1 MRVREQVANY
11 RLDALDLIY
20 FAALAEMLS
29 GRGIKVEEVKAQLK
43 AQEIETPSW
52 GYGNSGTRF
61 GVFKQP
67 GAARDVHE
75 RLSDAA
81 QVHKVTGVCPGVAL
95 HIPWD
100 KVDDYDAL
108 GQEAAELGVCIGAI
122 NPNVFQE
129 PEYKLGSFGHRDPA
143 VRRKAL
149 DNMYECADIMQQ
161 TGSTV
166 LSLWFADGTN
176 YPGQDDIIERKRR
189 FEECLRETHA
199 MLPEGARML
208 IEYKFFEPAFYPTDI
223 ADWGMA
229 LNFAI
234 KAGPRAEVLVDLGH
248 HPLSTNIE
256 HLVALLLD
264 EGRMGGFHF
273 NNRKYADDDVTTG
286 SVNLYEVFLIYHEIL
301 NAERRGAAAAN
312 IAYMIDQSHII
323 KPKVEAMI
331 QSVLN
336 IQTAYARALL
346 VDRTALAEAQAEDDV
361 VAGEEILRN
370 AYDTDVRPLLAI
382 VRQELGAAAD
392 PLGAYRRSGYF
403 ERIALERQGELKGA
417 ASWG

>member
-1 MRVREQVANY
+1 MGIPQFNAKDQFPV
-11 RLDALDLIY
+11 
-20 FAALAEMLS
+20 LAEVLS
-29 GRGIKVEEVKAQLK
+29 DQGIDVEGVKDKLK

-81 QVHKVTGVCPGVAL
+81 QVHKMTGVCPGVAL

-108 GQEAAELGVCIGAI
+108 QQEAAELGVHIGAI

-129 PEYKLGSFGHRDPA
+129 YDYKLGSFGHRDPN
-143 VRRKAL
+143 VRQKAL
-149 DNMYECADIMQQ
+149 DHMYECIDIMQR
-161 TGSTV
+161 TNSKV

-189 FEECLRETHA
+189 FEECLGKTHA
-199 MLPEGARML
+199 ALPDDSRML
-208 IEYKFFEPAFYPTDI
+208 IEYKFFEPAFYHTDI

-229 LNFAI
+229 LNFAL
-234 KAGPRAEVLVDLGH
+234 KAGPKAEVLVDLGH
-248 HPLSTNIE
+248 HPLCTNIE

-264 EGRMGGFHF
+264 EERLGGFHF
-273 NNRKYADDDVTTG
+273 NNCKYADDDVTTG

-301 NAERRGAAAAN
+301 NAERRGTAAN

-346 VDRTALAEAQAEDDV
+346 VDRAALAATQAEDDT

-370 AYDTDVRPLLAI
+370 AYDVDVRPLLAV
-382 VRQELGAAAD
+382 VREELGAETD
-392 PLGAYRRSGYF
+392 PLRSYRESGYF
-403 ERIALERQGELKGA
+403 KHIAENRQGELEGA

>member
-1 MRVREQVANY
+1 MGIPQFNAKDQFSV
-11 RLDALDLIY
+11 
-20 FAALAEMLS
+20 LAEVLS
-29 GRGIKVEEVKAQLK
+29 DQGIDVEGVKDKLK

-81 QVHKVTGVCPGVAL
+81 QVHKMTGVCPGVAL

-108 GQEAAELGVCIGAI
+108 QQEAAELGVHIGAI

-129 PEYKLGSFGHRDPA
+129 YDYKLGSFGHRDPN
-143 VRRKAL
+143 VRQKAL
-149 DNMYECADIMQQ
+149 DHMYECIDIMQR
-161 TGSTV
+161 TNSKV

-189 FEECLRETHA
+189 FEECLGKTHA
-199 MLPEGARML
+199 ALPDDSRML
-208 IEYKFFEPAFYPTDI
+208 IEYKFFEPAFYHTDI

-229 LNFAI
+229 LNFAL
-234 KAGPRAEVLVDLGH
+234 KAGPKAEVLVDLGH
-248 HPLSTNIE
+248 HPLCTNIE

-264 EGRMGGFHF
+264 EERLGGFHF
-273 NNRKYADDDVTTG
+273 NNCKYADDDVTTG

-301 NAERRGAAAAN
+301 NAERRGTAAN

-346 VDRTALAEAQAEDDV
+346 VDRAALAVAQAEDDT

-370 AYDTDVRPLLAI
+370 AYDVDVRPLLA
-382 VRQELGAAAD
+382 VAREELGAETD
-392 PLGAYRRSGYF
+392 PLGSYRQSGYF
-403 ERIALERQGELKGA
+403 KHIAEDRQGELEGA

>member
-1 MRVREQVANY
+1 MGIPQYNAKDQFPILTEV
-11 RLDALDLIY
+11 
-20 FAALAEMLS
+20 LS
-29 GRGIKVEEVKAQLK
+29 DQGIDVEGVKDKLK

-81 QVHKVTGVCPGVAL
+81 QVHKMTGVCPGVAL

-108 GQEAAELGVCIGAI
+108 QQEAAELGVHIGAI

-129 PEYKLGSFGHRDPA
+129 YDYKLGSFGHRDPN
-143 VRRKAL
+143 VRQKAL
-149 DNMYECADIMQQ
+149 DHMYECIDIMQR
-161 TGSTV
+161 TNSKV

-189 FEECLRETHA
+189 FEECLGKTHA
-199 MLPEGARML
+199 ALPDDSRML
-208 IEYKFFEPAFYPTDI
+208 IEYKFFEPAFYHTDI

-229 LNFAI
+229 LNFAL
-234 KAGPRAEVLVDLGH
+234 KAGPKAEVLVDLGH
-248 HPLSTNIE
+248 HPLCTNIE

-264 EGRMGGFHF
+264 EERLGGFHF
-273 NNRKYADDDVTTG
+273 NNCKYADDDVTTG

-301 NAERRGAAAAN
+301 NAERRGTAAN

-346 VDRTALAEAQAEDDV
+346 VDRAALAAAQAEDDT

-370 AYDTDVRPLLAI
+370 AYDVDVRPLLAV
-382 VRQELGAAAD
+382 VREELGAETD
-392 PLGAYRRSGYF
+392 PLGSYRQSGYF
-403 ERIALERQGELKGA
+403 KHIAEDRQGELEGA
-417 ASWG
+417 AGWG

>member
-1 MRVREQVANY
+1 MGIPQHNIEEE
-11 RLDALDLIY
+11 

-29 GRGIKVEEVKAQLK
+29 GQGIEVEEIKAKLK

-81 QVHKVTGVCPGVAL
+81 QVHKVTGVCPSVAL

-149 DNMYECADIMQQ
+149 DHMHECVDIMQQ
-161 TGSTV
+161 AGSTV

-176 YPGQDDIIERKRR
+176 YPGQDDIIARKRR
-189 FEECLRETHA
+189 FEECLSETHA
-199 MLPEGARML
+199 MLPEGVRML
-208 IEYKFFEPAFYPTDI
+208 IEYKFFEPAFYHTDI

-234 KAGPRAEVLVDLGH
+234 KAGPKAEVLVDLGH

-256 HLVALLLD
+256 HIVALLLD

-301 NAERRGAAAAN
+301 NAERRSAAAAN

-336 IQTAYARALL
+336 IQMAYARALL
-346 VDRTALAEAQAEDDV
+346 VDRTALAEAQAEDDA
-361 VAGEEILRN
+361 VACEEVLRN
-370 AYDTDVRPLLAI
+370 AYDTDVRPLLAL
-382 VRQELGAAAD
+382 VRQELGAEAN
-392 PLGAYRRSGYF
+392 PLDAYRRSGYF
-403 ERIALERQGELKGA
+403 ERIALERQGDLEGA
-417 ASWG
+417 SSWG

>member
-1 MRVREQVANY
+1 MGIPQFNAKDQFFVLTEV
-11 RLDALDLIY
+11 
-20 FAALAEMLS
+20 LS
-29 GRGIKVEEVKAQLK
+29 DQGIDVEGVKDKLK

-81 QVHKVTGVCPGVAL
+81 QVHKMTGVCPGVAL

-108 GQEAAELGVCIGAI
+108 QQEAAGLGVHIGAI

-129 PEYKLGSFGHRDPA
+129 YDYKLGSFGHRDPN
-143 VRRKAL
+143 VRQKAL
-149 DNMYECADIMQQ
+149 DHMYECIDIMQR
-161 TGSTV
+161 TNSKV

-189 FEECLRETHA
+189 FEECLGKTHA
-199 MLPEGARML
+199 ALPDDSRML
-208 IEYKFFEPAFYPTDI
+208 IEYKFFEPAFYHTDV

-229 LNFAI
+229 LNFAL
-234 KAGPRAEVLVDLGH
+234 KAGPKAEVLVDLGH
-248 HPLSTNIE
+248 HPLCTNIE

-264 EGRMGGFHF
+264 EGRLGGFHF
-273 NNRKYADDDVTTG
+273 NNCKYADDDVTTG

-301 NAERRGAAAAN
+301 NAERRGTAAN

-346 VDRTALAEAQAEDDV
+346 VDRAALAAAQAEDDT

-370 AYDTDVRPLLAI
+370 AYDVDVRPLLAV
-382 VRQELGAAAD
+382 VREELGAETD
-392 PLGAYRRSGYF
+392 PLGSHRQSGYF
-403 ERIALERQGELKGA
+403 KHIAEDRQGELEGA

>member
-1 MRVREQVANY
+1 MGIPQYNAKDQFSVLTEV
-11 RLDALDLIY
+11 
-20 FAALAEMLS
+20 LS
-29 GRGIKVEEVKAQLK
+29 DQGIDVEGVKDKLK

-81 QVHKVTGVCPGVAL
+81 QVHKMTGVCPGVAL

-108 GQEAAELGVCIGAI
+108 QQEAAGLGVHIGAI

-129 PEYKLGSFGHRDPA
+129 YDYKLGSFGHRDPN
-143 VRRKAL
+143 VRQKAL
-149 DNMYECADIMQQ
+149 DHMYECIDIMQR
-161 TGSTV
+161 TNSKV

-189 FEECLRETHA
+189 FEECLGKTHA
-199 MLPEGARML
+199 ALPDDSRML
-208 IEYKFFEPAFYPTDI
+208 IEYKFFEPAFYHTDI

-229 LNFAI
+229 LNFAL
-234 KAGPRAEVLVDLGH
+234 KAGPKAEVLVDIGH
-248 HPLSTNIE
+248 HPLCTNIE

-264 EGRMGGFHF
+264 EERLGGFHF
-273 NNRKYADDDVTTG
+273 NNCKYADDDVTTG

-301 NAERRGAAAAN
+301 NAERRGTAAN

-346 VDRTALAEAQAEDDV
+346 VDRGALAAAQAEDDT

-370 AYDTDVRPLLAI
+370 AYDVDVRPLLAVI
-382 VRQELGAAAD
+382 REELGAETD
-392 PLGAYRRSGYF
+392 PLGSYRQSGYF
-403 ERIALERQGELKGA
+403 KHIAEDRQGELEGA

>member
-1 MRVREQVANY
+1 MGIPAHNNIEDQ
-11 RLDALDLIY
+11 

-29 GRGIKVEEVKAQLK
+29 GRGIEVEEVKAQLK

-100 KVDDYDAL
+100 KVDDYDTL
-108 GQEAAELGVCIGAI
+108 GQEAADLGVHIGAI

-149 DNMYECADIMQQ
+149 DHMYECVDIMQQ

-189 FEECLRETHA
+189 FEECLRETYA

-208 IEYKFFEPAFYPTDI
+208 IEYKFFEPAFYHTDI

-234 KAGPRAEVLVDLGH
+234 KAGPQAEVLVDLGH
-248 HPLSTNIE
+248 HPLCTNIE

-301 NAERRGAAAAN
+301 NAERRGAATAN

-346 VDRTALAEAQAEDDV
+346 VDRPALAEAQAEDDV

-370 AYDTDVRPLLAI
+370 AYDMDVRPLLAV
-382 VRQELGAAAD
+382 VRQELGAEAD
-392 PLGAYRRSGYF
+392 PLGAYRSSGYF
-403 ERIALERQGELKGA
+403 ERIAVERQGELKGA

>member
-1 MRVREQVANY
+1 MGIPQSNAKDQFSV
-11 RLDALDLIY
+11 
-20 FAALAEMLS
+20 LAEVLS
-29 GRGIKVEEVKAQLK
+29 DQGIDVEGVKDKLK

-81 QVHKVTGVCPGVAL
+81 QVHKMTGVCPGVAL

-108 GQEAAELGVCIGAI
+108 QQEAAGLGVHIGAI

-129 PEYKLGSFGHRDPA
+129 YDYKLGSFGHRDPN
-143 VRRKAL
+143 VRQKAL
-149 DNMYECADIMQQ
+149 DHMYECIDIMQR
-161 TGSTV
+161 TNSKV

-189 FEECLRETHA
+189 FEECLGKTHA
-199 MLPEGARML
+199 ALPDDSRML
-208 IEYKFFEPAFYPTDI
+208 IEYKFFEPAFYHTDI

-229 LNFAI
+229 LNFAL
-234 KAGPRAEVLVDLGH
+234 KAGPKAEVLVDIGH
-248 HPLSTNIE
+248 HPLCTNIE

-264 EGRMGGFHF
+264 EERLGGFHF
-273 NNRKYADDDVTTG
+273 NNCKYADDDVTTG

-301 NAERRGAAAAN
+301 NAERRGTAAN

-346 VDRTALAEAQAEDDV
+346 VDRGALAAAQAEDDT

-370 AYDTDVRPLLAI
+370 AYDVDVRPLLAVI
-382 VRQELGAAAD
+382 REELGAETD
-392 PLGAYRRSGYF
+392 PLGSYRQSGYF
-403 ERIALERQGELKGA
+403 KHIAEDRQGELEGA

>member
-1 MRVREQVANY
+1 MGIPAPNNIEDQ
-11 RLDALDLIY
+11 
-20 FAALAEMLS
+20 FAALAEVLA
-29 GRGIKVEEVKAQLK
+29 GRGIAVEEVKAQLK

-129 PEYKLGSFGHRDPA
+129 SEYKLGSFGHRDPA

-149 DNMYECADIMQQ
+149 EHMHECVDIMQQ

-176 YPGQDDIIERKRR
+176 YPGQDDIIARKRR
-189 FEECLRETHA
+189 FEEGLGETHA
-199 MLPEGARML
+199 MLPAGTRML
-208 IEYKFFEPAFYPTDI
+208 IEYKFFEPAFYHTDI

-234 KAGPRAEVLVDLGH
+234 KAGPQAEVLVDLGH
-248 HPLSTNIE
+248 HPLCTNIE

-286 SVNLYEVFLIYHEIL
+286 SVNLYEVFLIYHEII
-301 NAERRGAAAAN
+301 NAARRGAATAN

-346 VDRTALAEAQAEDDV
+346 VDRPALAEAQAEDDA
-361 VAGEEILRN
+361 VACEEILRN
-370 AYDTDVRPLLAI
+370 AYDTDVRPLLAV
-382 VRQELGAAAD
+382 VRQELGAEAD
-392 PLGAYRRSGYF
+392 SLGAYRRSGYF
-403 ERIALERQGELKGA
+403 ERIAQERQGELAGA

>member
-1 MRVREQVANY
+1 MGIPQHNIEDQ
-11 RLDALDLIY
+11 

-29 GRGIKVEEVKAQLK
+29 GQGIEVEEIKAKLK

-149 DNMYECADIMQQ
+149 DHMHECVDIMQQ
-161 TGSTV
+161 AGSSV

-176 YPGQDDIIERKRR
+176 YPGQDDIIARKRR
-189 FEECLRETHA
+189 FEECLSETHA
-199 MLPEGARML
+199 MLPEGVRML
-208 IEYKFFEPAFYPTDI
+208 IEYKFFEPAFYHTDI

-234 KAGPRAEVLVDLGH
+234 KAGPKAEVLVDLGH

-256 HLVALLLD
+256 HIVALLLD

-336 IQTAYARALL
+336 IQMAYARALL
-346 VDRTALAEAQAEDDV
+346 VDRTALAEAQAEDDA
-361 VAGEEILRN
+361 VACEEILRN
-370 AYDTDVRPLLAI
+370 AYDTDVRSLLAI
-382 VRQELGAAAD
+382 VRQELGAEANPID
-392 PLGAYRRSGYF
+392 AYRRSGYF
-403 ERIALERQGELKGA
+403 ERIALERQGDLKEA

>member
-1 MRVREQVANY
+1 MGIPQFNAKDQFSVLTEV
-11 RLDALDLIY
+11 
-20 FAALAEMLS
+20 LS
-29 GRGIKVEEVKAQLK
+29 DQGIDVEGVKDKLK

-81 QVHKVTGVCPGVAL
+81 QVHKMTGVCPGVAL

-108 GQEAAELGVCIGAI
+108 QQEAAELGVHIGAI

-129 PEYKLGSFGHRDPA
+129 YDYKLGSFGHRDPN
-143 VRRKAL
+143 VRQKAL
-149 DNMYECADIMQQ
+149 DHMYECIDIMQR
-161 TGSTV
+161 TNSKV

-189 FEECLRETHA
+189 FEECLGKTHA
-199 MLPEGARML
+199 ALPDDSRML
-208 IEYKFFEPAFYPTDI
+208 IEYKFFEPAFYHTDI

-229 LNFAI
+229 LNFAL
-234 KAGPRAEVLVDLGH
+234 KAGPKAEVLVDLGH
-248 HPLSTNIE
+248 HPLCTNIE

-264 EGRMGGFHF
+264 EGRLGGFHF
-273 NNRKYADDDVTTG
+273 NNCKYADDDVTTG

-301 NAERRGAAAAN
+301 NAERRGTAAN

-346 VDRTALAEAQAEDDV
+346 VDRAALAAAQAEDDT

-370 AYDTDVRPLLAI
+370 AYDVDVRPLLAV
-382 VRQELGAAAD
+382 VREELGAEAD
-392 PLGAYRRSGYF
+392 PLGSYRQSGYF
-403 ERIALERQGELKGA
+403 KHIAEDRQGELEGA

>member
-1 MRVREQVANY
+1 MGIPQFNAKDQFSV
-11 RLDALDLIY
+11 
-20 FAALAEMLS
+20 LAEVLS
-29 GRGIKVEEVKAQLK
+29 DQGIDVEGIKDKLK

-81 QVHKVTGVCPGVAL
+81 QVHKMTGVCPGVAL

-108 GQEAAELGVCIGAI
+108 QQEAAELGVHIGAI

-129 PEYKLGSFGHRDPA
+129 YDYKLGSFGHRDPN
-143 VRRKAL
+143 VRQKAL
-149 DNMYECADIMQQ
+149 DHMYECIDIMQR
-161 TGSTV
+161 TNSKV

-189 FEECLRETHA
+189 FEECLGKTHA
-199 MLPEGARML
+199 ALPDDSRML
-208 IEYKFFEPAFYPTDI
+208 IEYKFFEPAFYHTDI

-229 LNFAI
+229 LNFAL
-234 KAGPRAEVLVDLGH
+234 KAGPKAEVLVDIGH
-248 HPLSTNIE
+248 HPLCTNIE

-264 EGRMGGFHF
+264 EERLGGFHF
-273 NNRKYADDDVTTG
+273 NNCKYADDDVTTG

-301 NAERRGAAAAN
+301 NAERRGTAAN

-346 VDRTALAEAQAEDDV
+346 VDRAALAAAQAEDDT

-370 AYDTDVRPLLAI
+370 AYDVDVRPLLAVI
-382 VRQELGAAAD
+382 REELGAETD
-392 PLGAYRRSGYF
+392 PLGSYRQSGYF
-403 ERIALERQGELKGA
+403 KHIAEDRQGELEGA

>member
-1 MRVREQVANY
+1 MGIPAHDKIEDQ
-11 RLDALDLIY
+11 

-29 GRGIKVEEVKAQLK
+29 GRGIEVEEVKAKLK

-108 GQEAAELGVCIGAI
+108 GQEATELGVCIGAI

-129 PEYKLGSFGHRDPA
+129 PEYKLGSFGHRDAA

-149 DNMYECADIMQQ
+149 DHMYECVDIMQQ

-176 YPGQDDIIERKRR
+176 YPGQDDIIARKRR
-189 FEECLRETHA
+189 FEECLKETHA
-199 MLPEGARML
+199 MLLEGARML
-208 IEYKFFEPAFYPTDI
+208 IEYKFFEPAFYHTDI

-234 KAGPRAEVLVDLGH
+234 KAGPQAEVLVDLGH

-301 NAERRGAAAAN
+301 NAARRGAAAAN

-323 KPKVEAMI
+323 KPKIEAMI

-336 IQTAYARALL
+336 IQMAYARALL
-346 VDRTALAEAQAEDDV
+346 VDRTALAKAQAEDDA
-361 VAGEEILRN
+361 VACEEILRN
-370 AYDTDVRPLLAI
+370 AYDTDVRPLLAL
-382 VRQELGAAAD
+382 VRQELGAEAN
-392 PLGAYRRSGYF
+392 PLDAYRRSGYF
-403 ERIALERQGELKGA
+403 ERIAQERQGDLKGA

>member
-1 MRVREQVANY
+1 MGISGYNIEDQ
-11 RLDALDLIY
+11 

-29 GRGIKVEEVKAQLK
+29 GQGIEVEEVKAKLK

-81 QVHKVTGVCPGVAL
+81 QVHKMTGVCPGVAL

-122 NPNVFQE
+122 NPNVFQD

-149 DNMYECADIMQQ
+149 DHMHECVDIMQQ

-189 FEECLRETHA
+189 FEECLSETHA
-199 MLPEGARML
+199 MLPEEARML
-208 IEYKFFEPAFYPTDI
+208 IEYKFFEPAFYHTDI

-234 KAGPRAEVLVDLGH
+234 KAGPKAEVLVDLGH
-248 HPLSTNIE
+248 HPLST
-256 HLVALLLD
+256 
-264 EGRMGGFHF
+264 
-273 NNRKYADDDVTTG
+273 
-286 SVNLYEVFLIYHEIL
+286 IL
-301 NAERRGAAAAN
+301 NTLWPYSSTRVGWVVFTSTTAN
-312 IAYMIDQSHII
+312 TPMT
-323 KPKVEAMI
+323 M
-331 QSVLN
+331 
-336 IQTAYARALL
+336 
-346 VDRTALAEAQAEDDV
+346 
-361 VAGEEILRN
+361 
-370 AYDTDVRPLLAI
+370 
-382 VRQELGAAAD
+382 
-392 PLGAYRRSGYF
+392 
-403 ERIALERQGELKGA
+403 
-417 ASWG
+417 

>member
-1 MRVREQVANY
+1 MGIPQFNAKDQFSV
-11 RLDALDLIY
+11 
-20 FAALAEMLS
+20 LAEVLS
-29 GRGIKVEEVKAQLK
+29 DQGIDVEGIKDKLK

-81 QVHKVTGVCPGVAL
+81 QVHKMTGVCPGVAL

-108 GQEAAELGVCIGAI
+108 QQEAAELGVHIGAI

-129 PEYKLGSFGHRDPA
+129 YDYKLGSFGHRDPN
-143 VRRKAL
+143 VRQKAL
-149 DNMYECADIMQQ
+149 DHMYECIDIMQR
-161 TGSTV
+161 TNSKV

-189 FEECLRETHA
+189 FEECLGKTHA
-199 MLPEGARML
+199 ALPDDSRML
-208 IEYKFFEPAFYPTDI
+208 IEYKFFEPAFYHTDI

-229 LNFAI
+229 LNFAL
-234 KAGPRAEVLVDLGH
+234 KAGPKAEVLVDIGH
-248 HPLSTNIE
+248 HPLCTNIE

-264 EGRMGGFHF
+264 EERLGGFHF
-273 NNRKYADDDVTTG
+273 NNCKYADDDVTTG

-301 NAERRGAAAAN
+301 NAERRGTAAN

-346 VDRTALAEAQAEDDV
+346 VDRGALAAAQAEDDT

-370 AYDTDVRPLLAI
+370 AYDVDVRPLLAVI
-382 VRQELGAAAD
+382 REELGAETD
-392 PLGAYRRSGYF
+392 PLGSYRQSGYF
-403 ERIALERQGELKGA
+403 KHIAEDRQGELEGA

>member
-1 MRVREQVANY
+1 MGIPGYNIEDQ
-11 RLDALDLIY
+11 

-29 GRGIKVEEVKAQLK
+29 SQGIEVEEVKAKLK

-149 DNMYECADIMQQ
+149 DHMHECADIMQQ
-161 TGSTV
+161 TGSSV

-199 MLPEGARML
+199 MLPEGTRML
-208 IEYKFFEPAFYPTDI
+208 IEYKFFEPAFYHTDI

-234 KAGPRAEVLVDLGH
+234 KAGPQAEVLVDLGH
-248 HPLSTNIE
+248 HPLCTNIE

-301 NAERRGAAAAN
+301 NAERRGVAAAN

-336 IQTAYARALL
+336 IQMAYARALL
-346 VDRTALAEAQAEDDV
+346 VDRPALVEAQAEDDA
-361 VAGEEILRN
+361 VACEEILRN
-370 AYDTDVRPLLAI
+370 AYDTDVRSLLAI
-382 VRQELGAAAD
+382 VRQELGAEAD
-392 PLGAYRRSGYF
+392 PLGAYRLSGYF
-403 ERIALERQGELKGA
+403 ERIAIERQGELKGA

>member
-1 MRVREQVANY
+1 MGIAQFNAKDQFFVLTEV
-11 RLDALDLIY
+11 
-20 FAALAEMLS
+20 LS
-29 GRGIKVEEVKAQLK
+29 DQGIDVEGVKDKLK

-81 QVHKVTGVCPGVAL
+81 QVHKMTGVCPGVAL

-100 KVDDYDAL
+100 KVGDYDAL
-108 GQEAAELGVCIGAI
+108 QQEAAGLGVHIGAI

-129 PEYKLGSFGHRDPA
+129 YDYKLGSFGHRDPN
-143 VRRKAL
+143 VRQKAL
-149 DNMYECADIMQQ
+149 DHMYECIDIMQR
-161 TGSTV
+161 TNSKV

-189 FEECLRETHA
+189 FEECLGKTHA
-199 MLPEGARML
+199 ALPDDSRML
-208 IEYKFFEPAFYPTDI
+208 IEYKFFEPAFYHTDI

-229 LNFAI
+229 LNFAL
-234 KAGPRAEVLVDLGH
+234 KAGPKAEVLVDLGH
-248 HPLSTNIE
+248 HPLCTNIE

-264 EGRMGGFHF
+264 EERLGGFHF
-273 NNRKYADDDVTTG
+273 NNCKYADDDVTTG

-301 NAERRGAAAAN
+301 NAERRGTAAN

-346 VDRTALAEAQAEDDV
+346 VDRGALAAAQAEDDT

-370 AYDTDVRPLLAI
+370 AYDVDVRPLLAVI
-382 VRQELGAAAD
+382 REELGAETD
-392 PLGAYRRSGYF
+392 PLGSYRQSGYF
-403 ERIALERQGELKGA
+403 KHIAEDRQGELEGA
-417 ASWG
+417 AGWG

>member
-1 MRVREQVANY
+1 MGIPQYNAKDQFSVLTEV
-11 RLDALDLIY
+11 
-20 FAALAEMLS
+20 LS
-29 GRGIKVEEVKAQLK
+29 DQGIDVEGVKDKLK

-81 QVHKVTGVCPGVAL
+81 QVHKMTGVCPGVAL

-108 GQEAAELGVCIGAI
+108 QQEAAELGVHIGAI

-129 PEYKLGSFGHRDPA
+129 YDYKLGSFGHRDPN
-143 VRRKAL
+143 VRQKAL
-149 DNMYECADIMQQ
+149 DHMYECIDIMQR
-161 TGSTV
+161 TNSKV

-189 FEECLRETHA
+189 FEECLGKTHA
-199 MLPEGARML
+199 ALPDDSRML
-208 IEYKFFEPAFYPTDI
+208 IEYKFFEPAFYHTDI

-229 LNFAI
+229 LNFAL
-234 KAGPRAEVLVDLGH
+234 KAGPKAEVLVDLGH
-248 HPLSTNIE
+248 HPLCTNIE

-264 EGRMGGFHF
+264 EERLGGFHF
-273 NNRKYADDDVTTG
+273 NNCKYADDDVTTG

-301 NAERRGAAAAN
+301 NAERRGTAAN

-346 VDRTALAEAQAEDDV
+346 VDRAALAAAQAEDDT

-370 AYDTDVRPLLAI
+370 AYDVDVRPLLAV
-382 VRQELGAAAD
+382 VREELGAETD
-392 PLGAYRRSGYF
+392 PLGSYRQSGYF
-403 ERIALERQGELKGA
+403 KHIAEDRQGELEGA
-417 ASWG
+417 AGWG

>member
-1 MRVREQVANY
+1 MGIPQYNAKDQFSVLTEV
-11 RLDALDLIY
+11 
-20 FAALAEMLS
+20 LS
-29 GRGIKVEEVKAQLK
+29 DQGIDVEGIKDKLK

-81 QVHKVTGVCPGVAL
+81 QVHKMTGVCPGVAL

-108 GQEAAELGVCIGAI
+108 QQEAAELGVHIGAI

-129 PEYKLGSFGHRDPA
+129 YDYKLGSFAHRDPN
-143 VRRKAL
+143 VRQKAL
-149 DNMYECADIMQQ
+149 DHMYECIDIMQR
-161 TGSTV
+161 TNSKV

-189 FEECLRETHA
+189 FEECLGKTHA
-199 MLPEGARML
+199 ALPDDSRML
-208 IEYKFFEPAFYPTDI
+208 IEYKFFEPAFYHTDI

-229 LNFAI
+229 LNFAL
-234 KAGPRAEVLVDLGH
+234 KAGPKAEVLVDIGH
-248 HPLSTNIE
+248 HPLCTNIE

-264 EGRMGGFHF
+264 EERLGGFHF
-273 NNRKYADDDVTTG
+273 NNCKYADDDVTTG

-301 NAERRGAAAAN
+301 NAERRGTAAN

-346 VDRTALAEAQAEDDV
+346 VDRGALAAAQAEDDT

-370 AYDTDVRPLLAI
+370 AYDVDVRPLLAV
-382 VRQELGAAAD
+382 VREELGAETD
-392 PLGAYRRSGYF
+392 PLGSYRQSGYF
-403 ERIALERQGELKGA
+403 KHIAEDRQGELEGA